1 MLTLNSCPMNSHKEK
16 YFLKRVVPIKSNDDL
31 HLPSPTDVTL
41 DQVSNLQSNEISY
54 EQRNLDPSLV
64 NLPAGNLKSTFAK
77 AYDLLTEIVVKTG
90 WESLLKYRAKVFVM
104 EEEYRKD
111 RQGSAT
117 GVNGPQ
123 TRKIPQL
130 QLQLQM
136 PMAMAMAM
144 ATVLKHKH
152 QLITL
157 QLLQQLLLVLQLHQ
171 ILMLPLLLPSN
182 HQVHLMTL
190 KILLLLPMFHMMTSL
205 ERKDYV
211 KDG

>member
-1 MLTLNSCPMNSHKEK
+1 M
-16 YFLKRVVPIKSNDDL
+16 
-31 HLPSPTDVTL
+31 
-41 DQVSNLQSNEISY
+41 
-54 EQRNLDPSLV
+54 
-64 NLPAGNLKSTFAK
+64 KSTFAK

-111 RQGSAT
+111 RQVLQLGLMA
-117 GVNGPQ
+117 PQ
-123 TRKIPQL
+123 TRKNSTTSTSTSN
-130 QLQLQM
+130 
-136 PMAMAMAM
+136 ANGNGNSNS
-144 ATVLKHKH
+144 TEHKH

>member
-1 MLTLNSCPMNSHKEK
+1 MNKEGS
-16 YFLKRVVPIKSNDDL
+16 FF
-31 HLPSPTDVTL
+31 
-41 DQVSNLQSNEISY
+41 
-54 EQRNLDPSLV
+54 V

-117 GVNGPQ
+117 GVNGSQ
-123 TRKIPQL
+123 TRKNSTTSTSTSNANGNGNAGNSTEAQ
-130 QLQLQM
+130 
-136 PMAMAMAM
+136 
-144 ATVLKHKH
+144 H

>member
-1 MLTLNSCPMNSHKEK
+1 M
-16 YFLKRVVPIKSNDDL
+16 
-31 HLPSPTDVTL
+31 
-41 DQVSNLQSNEISY
+41 
-54 EQRNLDPSLV
+54 
-64 NLPAGNLKSTFAK
+64 KSTFAK

-117 GVNGPQ
+117 GVNGS
-123 TRKIPQL
+123 RLARIPTTSTSN
-130 QLQLQM
+130 
-136 PMAMAMAM
+136 ANGNGNGN